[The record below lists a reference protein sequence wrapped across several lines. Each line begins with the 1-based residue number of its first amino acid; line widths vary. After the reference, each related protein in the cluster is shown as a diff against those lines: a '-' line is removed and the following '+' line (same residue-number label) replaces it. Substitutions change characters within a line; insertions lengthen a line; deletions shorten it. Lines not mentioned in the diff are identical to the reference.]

1 MKKDQTLKKS
11 IFSGKKRK
19 KFRSSDP
26 VSLDLEDLEDGK
38 DFDQDESY
46 LENEDDLNFS
56 DWKVQKKK
64 SSSGSSSSSS
74 SSSFISRE
82 DEYKK
87 ILEKEDSL
95 AEFSRIVELEK
106 EDLYDYVFRMTGRCD
121 DTWRV
126 LKETSVAISS
136 NYKKYSSYF
145 DFKLALYSTARNFAA
160 DDWGSSTYRLEN
172 PGYEEYRSS
181 GVSSKE
187 TKQLILVEREFLA
200 IDKSWIKEA
209 LLLRY
214 RYMFSPSEAASIMS
228 SSINTVKSFEEAGLK
243 IISAKTKIAP
253 ENVKQMF
260 PKFPEYSYV
269 SNGSITTRALSQVMG
284 SLKKDSSYR
293 KGFWFTL
300 LRIVVIALVGV
311 GAYWLYLNYFKNN

>member
-1 MKKDQTLKKS
+1 MKKDQVLKKS

-19 KFRSSDP
+19 KYKSSDLG
-26 VSLDLEDLEDGK
+26 SFDLEDLEEEK

-46 LENEDDLNFS
+46 SENDDDLNLS
-56 DWKVQKKK
+56 EWKVQKKK
-64 SSSGSSSSSS
+64 SSSGSSSS

-95 AEFSRIVELEK
+95 AEFSRLVELEK

-126 LKETSVAISS
+126 LKETSAAMSS

-160 DDWGSSTYRLEN
+160 DDWGSSTCRLEN
-172 PGYEEYRSS
+172 PGYDEYRSS

-228 SSINTVKSFEEAGLK
+228 SSINTVKSFEETGLK

-253 ENVKQMF
+253 ENIKQMF
-260 PKFPEYSYV
+260 PKFPEYNYV